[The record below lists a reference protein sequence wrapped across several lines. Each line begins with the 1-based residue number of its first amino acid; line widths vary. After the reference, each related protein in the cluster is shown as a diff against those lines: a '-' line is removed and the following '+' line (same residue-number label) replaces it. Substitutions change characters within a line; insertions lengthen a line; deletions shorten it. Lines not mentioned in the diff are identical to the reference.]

1 MGEALSAGRSL
12 SPPAH
17 CRGVASARQSLAQS
31 SPVSWSC
38 EPPGQAEARGAD
50 ECPAPQSPALGL
62 GSSSGGSTG
71 LLPWGMG
78 PPVAV
83 PLECGSEVGEE
94 GFWPLFRSDGLSYT
108 AVSWSSLWIIW

>member
-1 MGEALSAGRSL
+1 M
-12 SPPAH
+12 
-17 CRGVASARQSLAQS
+17 
-31 SPVSWSC
+31 
-38 EPPGQAEARGAD
+38 
-50 ECPAPQSPALGL
+50 
-62 GSSSGGSTG
+62 G

-108 AVSWSSLWIIW
+108 AVSWSSRWIIW